1 MWKWTDND
9 NIKAVILDIDSIDS
23 EYVSYPFDADIPDI
37 HIIEVSQHS
46 NNPLNGHFHIEYYDI
61 TELLYQIM
69 KEYSLNS
76 SQIVAISADTFFLK
90 EMMQYHIGTVF
101 VGNLDKEQ
109 LRYTPDYTNK
119 NLKKIFSKRN
129 QGYGAEVI
137 ATQHSKIKRRV
148 LLKCNSNVELSNGE
162 IQNIQL
168 YFGGRYYSNSRE
180 YILDDPLSTVLLD
193 FKNKYNKMVDE
204 YYDGAL
210 NLLNSITPIDILTY
224 VPMKPKDIRENKFDR
239 FNSLKLNKINK
250 QGIHLTNIINCNK
263 DFSQKHNDAYHRK
276 ENVRNAYTL
285 KEDVRGKTVAVL
297 DDLYVTGS
305 TITEIARI
313 LYENG
318 AVNVIAVF
326 LAVNQM
332 TESPAHPYKQ
342 IKCQKCNGHM
352 VLKVSR
358 VNNLFFG
365 CSNYP
370 ICHFSMDK
378 DEGLKLLNKINQI
391 SIDDIYDL
399 EDIY

>member
-148 LLKCNSNVELSNGE
+148 LL
-162 IQNIQL
+162 
-168 YFGGRYYSNSRE
+168 YF
-180 YILDDPLSTVLLD
+180 LLMIFTD
-193 FKNKYNKMVDE
+193 
-204 YYDGAL
+204 
-210 NLLNSITPIDILTY
+210 
-224 VPMKPKDIRENKFDR
+224 
-239 FNSLKLNKINK
+239 
-250 QGIHLTNIINCNK
+250 
-263 DFSQKHNDAYHRK
+263 
-276 ENVRNAYTL
+276 
-285 KEDVRGKTVAVL
+285 
-297 DDLYVTGS
+297 
-305 TITEIARI
+305 
-313 LYENG
+313 
-318 AVNVIAVF
+318 
-326 LAVNQM
+326 
-332 TESPAHPYKQ
+332 
-342 IKCQKCNGHM
+342 
-352 VLKVSR
+352 
-358 VNNLFFG
+358 
-365 CSNYP
+365 
-370 ICHFSMDK
+370 
-378 DEGLKLLNKINQI
+378 
-391 SIDDIYDL
+391 
-399 EDIY
+399 